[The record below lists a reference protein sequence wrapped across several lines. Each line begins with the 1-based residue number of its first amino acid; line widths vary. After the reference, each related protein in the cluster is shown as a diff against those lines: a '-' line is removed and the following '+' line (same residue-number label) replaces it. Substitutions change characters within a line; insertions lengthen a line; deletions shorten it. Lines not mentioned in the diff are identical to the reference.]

1 MLRGRRAEQ
10 ERIDALLAAGRDGI
24 SGALVVRGEPGIGKT
39 ALLEY
44 AGQRA
49 DGMRV
54 LRGAGIES
62 EAELPFAGL
71 HLLLRPAADALEA
84 LPGPQRR
91 ALASAFGLGDGDGGD
106 RFLVGAAVLSVLAQ
120 LAETRPLLCLVD
132 DAQWLDRPSAEA
144 LLFAARRLDREG
156 VVVLF
161 AVREHAG
168 GLAAAGVP
176 ELPLAG
182 LDPDSAGAMLDDLGA
197 ALPADQRERL
207 IAETHG
213 NPLAL
218 RELPPL
224 IATQGAH
231 LGVIPLTSRV
241 LDAFHHQVRALP
253 QASGRMLLV
262 AAADDTGSVPVL
274 LRAAGALGL
283 GAADLQPAE
292 ASGLVSVTAGGLA
305 FRHPLIRAAVYHGAP
320 LGQRVAVHAVLAEA
334 HADDADRR
342 AWHLALAATG
352 ADERVAADLEHAAD
366 RARARGG
373 HGAAAATYERAA
385 ALSADRAAAV
395 RRTVL
400 ACEAGVHGGRLEWAR
415 GHAERIARDVTD
427 PVLLARLA
435 AVRAGADFAQGE
447 LTRAHALLTDAALRV
462 AGDDPERAFWMLMQS
477 LHAAWAAPTD
487 EQLIAATVDRFDALG
502 LDPDGPLM
510 GVAWLARWA
519 TALVLDRDPA
529 GFPALDTVLSRAGE
543 AGAAAGPRAL
553 LEVASRAFV
562 AARDEE
568 CVDIASALVAD
579 ARERG
584 TVHALPGGLGLATL
598 AQVVLGRH
606 REAWIS
612 GSEAMEIARDTGQP
626 IWVSYAAGALAYLA
640 AVEGDGDRCR
650 EHAELAALDGRAPA
664 SALSGASWA
673 QAGLALLDLG
683 DGRVQGCLDRLQAM
697 AHGPG
702 RHLAAVV
709 RSVPTE
715 IEAAVRLGRP
725 ADTAGPLALLTR
737 WAAVMRQPWIDALLA
752 RCEALTAPDADA
764 DRHFERALALH
775 ATASRPFEH
784 ARTAL
789 LYGEWLRRARRKSDA
804 RVQLSAA
811 LATFEE
817 IGSTP
822 WAARARAELGASGAR
837 TPQPAPSPV
846 FGGLTP
852 QELQIAQ
859 LAAQGLSNRD
869 IAAQLILSSRTVAY
883 HLYKAYPKLG
893 ISSRAE
899 LITLSGGAR

>member
-10 ERIDALLAAGRDGI
+10 ERVDALLAAARDGV

-44 AGQRA
+44 AAQRA
-49 DGMRV
+49 GGMRV

-71 HLLLRPAADALEA
+71 HLLLRPAADALEV
-84 LPGPQRR
+84 LPGPQRQ
-91 ALASAFGLGDGDGGD
+91 AIASAFGLGAAGGGD
-106 RFLVGAAVLSVLAQ
+106 RFLVGAAVLSLLAH
-120 LAETRPLLCLVD
+120 LAEGQPLLCLVD

-161 AVREHAG
+161 AVREHSGEFAP
-168 GLAAAGVP
+168 AGVP

-182 LDPDSAGAMLDDLGA
+182 LDAASAGALLDDLGV

-207 IAETHG
+207 VTETHG

-231 LGVIPLTSRV
+231 VGVIPLTSRV

-253 QASGRMLLV
+253 PGSRQMLLV
-262 AAADDTGSVPVL
+262 AAADDTGDVPTL
-274 LRAAGALGL
+274 LLAAAALGL
-283 GAADLQPAE
+283 SAADLQPAE
-292 ASGLVSVTAGGLA
+292 TSGLVSVTAGGLA

-320 LGQRVAVHAVLAEA
+320 LVQRVAVHAALADA
-334 HADDADRR
+334 HADDVDRR

-366 RARARGG
+366 RAQARGG

-385 ALSADRAAAV
+385 ALTPEHAV
-395 RRTVL
+395 ATRRLVL
-400 ACEAGVHGGRLEWAR
+400 AAEAGVHGGRLEWAR
-415 GHAERIARDVTD
+415 GLAERAARDVSD
-427 PVLLARLA
+427 PLVLARLA
-435 AVRAGADFAQGE
+435 AVRAGADFARGE
-447 LTRAHALLTDAALRV
+447 LRRAHGLLTEAALRI
-462 AGDDPERAFWMLMQS
+462 ARDDPERAFWMLMQA

-487 EQLIAATVDRFDALG
+487 EELIAAAVDRFDALG
-502 LDPDGPLM
+502 IDPEAPLM

-529 GFPALDTVLSRAGE
+529 GFPALDTALSRARE

-568 CVDIASALVAD
+568 CVEIAGALVGQ
-579 ARERG
+579 ARELG
-584 TVHALPGGLGLATL
+584 TVHALPGGLGISTL
-598 AQVVLGRH
+598 AQVMLGRH
-606 REAWIS
+606 REAWIG
-612 GSEAMEIARDTGQP
+612 GSEAMAIARDTGQP
-626 IWVSYAAGALAYLA
+626 LWVSYAAGALAYLA
-640 AVEGDGDRCR
+640 AVEGDEDRCR
-650 EHAELAALDGRAPA
+650 EHAELATLDGRAPV
-664 SALSGASWA
+664 SAMSGAGWA

-683 DGRVQGCLDRLQAM
+683 AGRVQGCLDRLHGM
-697 AHGPG
+697 AHGPS
-702 RHLAAVV
+702 RHLASVV

-715 IEAAVRLGRP
+715 IEAAVRLGRT
-725 ADTAGPLALLTR
+725 ADTAEPLELLTR
-737 WAAVMRQPWIDALLA
+737 WAAILQRPWIDALLA
-752 RCEALTAPDADA
+752 RCEALTAPDAEA
-764 DRHFERALALH
+764 ERHFERALVLH
-775 ATASRPFEH
+775 AAASRPFEQ

-804 RVQLSAA
+804 RLQLSAA
-811 LATFEE
+811 LAVFEE
-817 IGSTP
+817 IGSVP

-837 TPQPAPSPV
+837 TEHAAPSPA

-852 QELQIAQ
+852 QELQITQ

-869 IAAQLILSSRTVAY
+869 IAAQLILSPRTVAY

-893 ISSRAE
+893 ITSRGE
-899 LITLSGGAR
+899 LITLSR

>member
-10 ERIDALLAAGRDGI
+10 ERIDALLAAARDGI

-44 AGQRA
+44 AAQRA
-49 DGMRV
+49 GGMRV

-71 HLLLRPAADALEA
+71 HMLLRPAADALEA
-84 LPGPQRR
+84 LPGPQRQ
-91 ALASAFGLGDGDGGD
+91 AIASAFGLGAAGGGD
-106 RFLVGAAVLSVLAQ
+106 RFLVGAAVLSLLAH
-120 LAETRPLLCLVD
+120 LAEAQPLLCLVD

-161 AVREHAG
+161 AVREHSGEFAP
-168 GLAAAGVP
+168 AGVP

-182 LDPDSAGAMLDDLGA
+182 LDVESAGALLDDLGA
-197 ALPADQRERL
+197 GLAADQRERL
-207 IAETHG
+207 ITETHG

-224 IATQGAH
+224 IATQGVY
-231 LGVIPLTSRV
+231 LGLIPLTSRV
-241 LDAFHHQVRALP
+241 LGAFHHQVGALP
-253 QASGRMLLV
+253 ARSRRMLLV
-262 AAADDTGSVPVL
+262 AAADDTGDLPTL
-274 LRAAGALGL
+274 LLAADTLGL
-283 GAADLQPAE
+283 GPADLQPAE
-292 ASGLVSVTAGGLA
+292 TSGLVSVTAGGLA

-320 LGQRVAVHAVLAEA
+320 LAQRVAVHAALAA
-334 HADDADRR
+334 ANADDVDRR

-352 ADERVAADLEHAAD
+352 ADERVAADLERAAD
-366 RARARGG
+366 RAQARGG

-385 ALSADRAAAV
+385 ALSPEPAAAT
-395 RRTVL
+395 RRLVL
-400 ACEAGVHGGRLEWAR
+400 AAEAGVHGGRPEWAR
-415 GHAERIARDVTD
+415 GVAERAAREAGD
-427 PVLLARLA
+427 PVVLARLA
-435 AVRAGADFAQGE
+435 AVRAGADFAKGE
-447 LTRAHALLTDAALRV
+447 LRRAHALLTEAALPIAR
-462 AGDDPERAFWMLMQS
+462 DDPERAFWMLMQA

-487 EQLIAATVDRFDALG
+487 EELIAAAVDRFDALD
-502 LDPDGPLM
+502 LDPDGSLM

-529 GFPALDTVLSRAGE
+529 GFPALDTVLARARD
-543 AGAAAGPRAL
+543 AGAGAGPRAL

-562 AARDEE
+562 AACDEE
-568 CVDIASALVAD
+568 CVEIASALVTQ

-584 TVHALPGGLGLATL
+584 TVHALPGGLGIATL

-612 GSEAMEIARDTGQP
+612 GSEAMAIARDTGQP
-626 IWVSYAAGALAYLA
+626 LWVSYAAGALAHLA
-640 AVEGDGDRCR
+640 AVEGDEDRCR
-650 EHAELAALDGRAPA
+650 QHAELAALDGRAPV
-664 SALSGASWA
+664 SAMSGAAWA

-683 DGRVQGCLDRLQAM
+683 SGRVQGCLDRLQAM
-697 AHGPG
+697 AHGPS

-715 IEAAVRLGRP
+715 IEAAVRLGR
-725 ADTAGPLALLTR
+725 AGDAVEPLALLTR
-737 WAAVMRQPWIDALLA
+737 WAAVVRRPWSDALLA
-752 RCEALTAPDADA
+752 RCRALTAPDAEA
-764 DRHFERALALH
+764 EAHFERALALH
-775 ATASRPFEH
+775 AAANRPFEQG
-784 ARTAL
+784 RTAL

-811 LATFEE
+811 LTTFEE
-817 IGSTP
+817 IGSAP

-837 TPQPAPSPV
+837 TEQAAPSPA
-846 FGGLTP
+846 FRLLTP
-852 QELQIAQ
+852 QELQITQ

-869 IAAQLILSSRTVAY
+869 IAAQLILSPRTVAY

-893 ISSRAE
+893 ISSRGE
-899 LITLSGGAR
+899 LMTLSGGTR

>member
-10 ERIDALLAAGRDGI
+10 ERVDALLAAARDGI

-44 AGQRA
+44 AAQRA

-54 LRGAGIES
+54 VRGAGIES

-84 LPGPQRR
+84 LPGPQRH
-91 ALASAFGLGDGDGGD
+91 ALAGVFGLGEAGSGD
-106 RFLVGAAVLSVLAQ
+106 RFLIGAAVLSLLAY
-120 LAETRPLLCLVD
+120 LAEAQPLLCLVD

-161 AVREHAG
+161 AVREHSGEFAP
-168 GLAAAGVP
+168 AGVP
-176 ELPLAG
+176 ELSLAG
-182 LDPDSAGAMLDDLGA
+182 LDPDSAAALLDDLGA

-207 IAETHG
+207 ITETHG

-253 QASGRMLLV
+253 PGSRQLLLV
-262 AAADDTGSVPVL
+262 AAADDTGDVPTL
-274 LRAAGALGL
+274 LRAAGTLGL

-292 ASGLVSVTAGGLA
+292 TSGLVSVTAGGLA

-320 LGQRVAVHAVLAEA
+320 LVQRVAVHAALAEA
-334 HADDADRR
+334 HADDIDRR

-366 RARARGG
+366 RAQARGG

-385 ALSADRAAAV
+385 ALSVDREAAT
-395 RRTVL
+395 RRLVL
-400 ACEAGVHGGRLEWAR
+400 ACEAGVHGGRLEWSR
-415 GHAERIARDVTD
+415 GLAERTARDVGD
-427 PVLLARLA
+427 PVVLARLA

-447 LTRAHALLTDAALRV
+447 LRRAHGLLTDAALRI
-462 AGDDPERAFWMLMQS
+462 AGNDPERAFWMLMQAM
-477 LHAAWAAPTD
+477 HAAWAAPTD
-487 EQLIAATVDRFDALG
+487 EGLIAATVDRFDALG
-502 LDPDGPLM
+502 LDPDAPLM

-529 GFPALDTVLSRAGE
+529 GFPALDPVLSRARE

-568 CVDIASALVAD
+568 CVEIATALVGQ
-579 ARERG
+579 AREHG
-584 TVHALPGGLGLATL
+584 TVHALPGGLGISTL
-598 AQVVLGRH
+598 AQVMLGRH

-612 GSEAMEIARDTGQP
+612 GSEAMAIAGDTGQP
-626 IWVSYAAGALAYLA
+626 LWVSYAAGALAYLA
-640 AVEGDGDRCR
+640 AVEGDEDRCR
-650 EHAELAALDGRAPA
+650 EHAELAALDARASR
-664 SALSGASWA
+664 SATSGGAWA

-683 DGRVQGCLDRLQAM
+683 GGRVQGSLDRLQAM
-697 AHGPG
+697 AHGQS

-715 IEAAVRLGRP
+715 IEAAVRLGRT
-725 ADTAGPLALLTR
+725 ADTVEPLALLTR
-737 WAAVMRQPWIDALLA
+737 WAATLRRPWIEALLA

-764 DRHFERALALH
+764 ERHFERALALH
-775 ATASRPFEH
+775 ATASRPFEQ

-789 LYGEWLRRARRKSDA
+789 LYGEWLRRAKRKSDA
-804 RVQLSAA
+804 RVQLAAA
-811 LATFEE
+811 LTAFEE
-817 IGSTP
+817 IGSQP

-837 TPQPAPSPV
+837 TRQAAPSPA

-852 QELQIAQ
+852 QELQITQ

-869 IAAQLILSSRTVAY
+869 IAAQLILSPRTVAY

-893 ISSRAE
+893 ISSRGE
-899 LITLSGGAR
+899 LATLSGGTQ

>member
-10 ERIDALLAAGRDGI
+10 ERVEGLLHAAREGI

-39 ALLEY
+39 ALLEH
-44 AGQRA
+44 AAQRA

-84 LPGPQRR
+84 LPGPQRQ
-91 ALASAFGLGDGDGGD
+91 ALAGAFGLGDASSGD
-106 RFLVGAAVLSVLAQ
+106 RFLVGAAVLSLLAH
-120 LAETRPLLCLVD
+120 LAEAQPLLCLVD

-161 AVREHAG
+161 AVREHSGEFAP
-168 GLAAAGVP
+168 AGVP
-176 ELPLAG
+176 ELTLAG
-182 LDPDSAGAMLDDLGA
+182 LDADSAGALLDDLGA
-197 ALPADQRERL
+197 GLPPDQRERL
-207 IAETHG
+207 IVETRG

-231 LGVIPLTSRV
+231 HGVIPLTSRV

-253 QASGRMLLV
+253 PGSRQLLLV
-262 AAADDTGSVPVL
+262 AAADDTGDVPTL
-274 LRAAGALGL
+274 LLAAGALGL

-292 ASGLVSVTAGGLA
+292 TSGLVSVTTGGLA

-320 LGQRVAVHAVLAEA
+320 LVQRVAVHAALAEA
-334 HADDADRR
+334 HADDIDRR

-352 ADERVAADLEHAAD
+352 ADERVAADLEQAAD
-366 RARARGG
+366 RAQARGG

-385 ALSADRAAAV
+385 ALSVDREAAT
-395 RRTVL
+395 RRLLL

-415 GHAERIARDVTD
+415 GLAERAARDARD
-427 PVLLARLA
+427 PAVLARLA
-435 AVRAGADFAQGE
+435 TVRAGADFAQGE
-447 LTRAHALLTDAALRV
+447 LRRAHGLLTDGALRI
-462 AGDDPERAFWMLMQS
+462 AGDDPERAFWMLMQAM
-477 LHAAWAAPTD
+477 HAAWAAPTD
-487 EQLIAATVDRFDALG
+487 EELIAATVDRFDALG

-529 GFPALDTVLSRAGE
+529 GFPALDTVLSRAQE

-568 CVDIASALVAD
+568 CVEIATALVGQ

-584 TVHALPGGLGLATL
+584 TVHALPGGLGISTL
-598 AQVVLGRH
+598 AQVMLGRH

-612 GSEAMEIARDTGQP
+612 GSEAMAIARDTGQSL
-626 IWVSYAAGALAYLA
+626 WVSYAAGALAYLA
-640 AVEGDGDRCR
+640 AVEGDEDRCR
-650 EHAELAALDGRAPA
+650 EHAELAALDGRAPV
-664 SALSGASWA
+664 SAMSGGAWA
-673 QAGLALLDLG
+673 QAGLALLELG
-683 DGRVQGCLDRLQAM
+683 SGRVQGCLDRLQAM
-697 AHGPG
+697 AHGPS
-702 RHLAAVV
+702 RHLAAVA

-715 IEAAVRLGRP
+715 IEAAVRLGR
-725 ADTAGPLALLTR
+725 AAETVEPLALLAR
-737 WAAVMRQPWIDALLA
+737 WSAILRRPWIDALLA
-752 RCEALTAPDADA
+752 RCEALTAPDSEAE
-764 DRHFERALALH
+764 RHFKRAMTLH
-775 ATASRPFEH
+775 ETASRPFEQ

-789 LYGEWLRRARRKSDA
+789 LYGEWLRRAKRKADA
-804 RVQLSAA
+804 RVQLAAA
-811 LATFEE
+811 LAAFEE
-817 IGSTP
+817 IGSQP
-822 WAARARAELGASGAR
+822 WAARARAELSASGAR
-837 TPQPAPSPV
+837 TQQAARSPA

-852 QELQIAQ
+852 QELQITQ

-869 IAAQLILSSRTVAY
+869 IAAQLILSPRTVAY

-893 ISSRAE
+893 ISSRVE
-899 LITLSGGAR
+899 LTHLAG